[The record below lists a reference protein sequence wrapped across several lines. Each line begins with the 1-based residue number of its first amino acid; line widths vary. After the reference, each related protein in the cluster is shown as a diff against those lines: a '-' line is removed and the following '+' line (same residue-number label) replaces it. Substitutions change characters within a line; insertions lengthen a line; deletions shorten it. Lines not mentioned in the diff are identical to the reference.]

1 MNEIVRT
8 RIAPSPTG
16 FAHLGTIY
24 QALINYAYAKG
35 RDGNFV
41 WRSEDT
47 DQARFVKGAEENL
60 NQHLHWFGLVPDES
74 PFEGG
79 KFEPYRQSE
88 RLETYQKYAK
98 ELIENGHAYYCFCSA
113 ERLTEVRQQMQKDG
127 KPPMYDK
134 HCANITVTDAE
145 ERISKGESFVIRMKI
160 LPDEI
165 IKVYDEV
172 LGDVEFNSSTI
183 DDQVLIKSDG
193 FPTYHMAVVVDDHL
207 MEITHMVRAREW
219 LPSSPKQVLLYRYF
233 GWELPKLI
241 HVPVILNSDGKGK
254 LSKRHGHSSADYY
267 RQLGF
272 LPKAILNYLAQ
283 IIWNHPKGK
292 EIFELKDF
300 VQYFDYKDIISQGP
314 RFDLDKLKW
323 INGQYIRLLKLAE
336 LYDMLIE
343 HYTYTKD
350 EEVLKWLEDKDYSLK
365 VIPLIQERLS
375 ILSDFKELV
384 SYFYSDSVIPSNE
397 GIQEYQDLLI
407 KSGQD
412 KDQVM
417 VLLSF
422 VHDEIKQVESWKT
435 ENLHKVEA
443 EIRNLAEKNTWKTLN
458 AFMPIRVALTGTRQ
472 SPPLFDVIE
481 VLGKEKTLHR
491 LNLAIQGL

>member
-1 MNEIVRT
+1 MNETVRT

-16 FAHLGTIY
+16 LAHLGTIY

-35 RDGNFV
+35 RGGNFI

-60 NQHLHWFGLVPDES
+60 NEHLHWFGLVPDES

-98 ELIENGHAYYCFCSA
+98 ELISKDHAYYCFCTS
-113 ERLTEVRQQMQKDG
+113 ERLTKVREQMQKDG
-127 KPPMYDK
+127 IPPMYDK
-134 HCANITVTDAE
+134 YCINLSIEESE
-145 ERISKGESFVIRMKI
+145 ERVKKGENFVIRMKI
-160 LPDEI
+160 PLDET

-172 LGDVEFNSSTI
+172 LGEILFDSNTI

-193 FPTYHMAVVVDDHL
+193 FPTYHMAVVVDDYL

-267 RQLGF
+267 RLQGF

-292 EIFELKDF
+292 EIFDVKDF
-300 VQYFDYKDIISQGP
+300 VKYFDFKDISSQGP

-323 INGQYIRLLKLAE
+323 INGQYIRKLKVTE
-336 LYDMLIE
+336 LYEMLVE

-350 EEVLKWLEDKDYSLK
+350 EETLKWLEDKDYSLK

-375 ILSDFKELV
+375 ILSDFKGLV
-384 SYFYSDSVIPSNE
+384 SYFYMDPRHSETEAKN
-397 GIQEYQDLLI
+397 LLI

-412 KDQVM
+412 KDQIM

-422 VHDEIKQVESWKT
+422 VHDEIKKVESWKT
-435 ENLHKVEA
+435 VNLHKVET

-481 VLGKEKTLHR
+481 VLGQEKTLQR
-491 LNLAIQGL
+491 LNQAIQSL